1 MTDDP
6 IDLARVIG
14 ARLREAR
21 LNARLTVREAAARAG
36 LRGHATLVQYERG
49 AVLPPLHRLAALA
62 RVYNVSLAGLLV
74 ADTALSPVV
83 DRLDRAD
90 AAQIGALRR
99 LLTHALD
106 AAAPAAAPPTDAS
119 CGDPAAIRRTTQG
132 IAARRSPG

>member
-6 IDLARVIG
+6 IDLARIIG

-21 LNARLTVREAAARAG
+21 LHARLTVREAAARAG

-74 ADTALSPVV
+74 ADADLSPVV
-83 DRLDRAD
+83 DLLDRAD
-90 AAQIGALRR
+90 AAQIGALAH

-106 AAAPAAAPPTDAS
+106 AAAPAAQQRA
-119 CGDPAAIRRTTQG
+119 
-132 IAARRSPG
+132 

>member
-6 IDLARVIG
+6 TDLARIIG

-62 RVYNVSLAGLLV
+62 RVYNVSLASLVV
-74 ADTALSPVV
+74 ADATLIPVV
-83 DRLDRAD
+83 DLLDRAD
-90 AAQIGALRR
+90 AAQIGALAR
-99 LLTHALD
+99 LLTDVLD
-106 AAAPAAAPPTDAS
+106 AAAPSPTPALPPSAPTS
-119 CGDPAAIRRTTQG
+119 PAV
-132 IAARRSPG
+132 